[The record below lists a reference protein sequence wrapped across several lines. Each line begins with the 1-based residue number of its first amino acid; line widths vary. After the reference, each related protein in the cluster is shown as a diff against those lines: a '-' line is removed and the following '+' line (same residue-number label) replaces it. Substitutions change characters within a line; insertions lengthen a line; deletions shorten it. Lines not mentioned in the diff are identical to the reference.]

1 MTRLPTIAL
10 VAAFAASSACSRH
23 AAPAEATAADAAAP
37 GVVVLRAGSPMLE
50 HIARAPAR
58 AVYLPTDEVIAP
70 GKIEANPSRISK
82 IVLPVTGRVERVLI
96 QPGDAVASGQP
107 LLTMQSPD
115 ADAAMSAY
123 LSAEASV
130 MQSESALGKAQADKD
145 RASDLF
151 EHDAV
156 AKKDVLASDSALAQA
171 KAALAQA
178 RATREQALRHLTVL
192 GLRPGQ
198 FDQRVIVRAPL
209 AGKVL
214 DVSVVPGEYRNDT
227 TAGVATIAD
236 LASVWVSSQ
245 VPESDIRFVRLGEL
259 IDVTLLAYP
268 GQTFV
273 GHVARI
279 ADVVDPLTRSV
290 KVQAELENRDGR
302 LRPEMYGT
310 IHHVES
316 TARTVVVPVAAVVQD
331 ENESVV
337 FVETAP
343 GRFEQRS
350 VTLGKRAGEVVRVA
364 SGLTEGQI
372 VAVDGVM
379 LLKGLLKRT

>member
-37 GVVVLRAGSPMLE
+37 GVVVLRAGSPMIE

-58 AVYLPTDEVIAP
+58 AVDLPTDEVIAP

-214 DVSVVPGEYRNDT
+214 DVGVVPGEYRNDT

-364 SGLTEGQI
+364 SGLT
-372 VAVDGVM
+372 
-379 LLKGLLKRT
+379 